1 MLGGDDTKK
10 INMIGQKFGRLTVI
24 EECKE
29 RDKHRHILFKCVC
42 DCGNYVNVLGTELR
56 NGRTKSCGCLQKEK
70 AKEANTKHGKRNT
83 RLYRIY
89 YAMINRCYR
98 INNANYINYG
108 GRGIVVCD
116 EWKHNFEAFYNWAIN
131 NYKEGLTIDRIDHD
145 GNYEP
150 DNCKWITYKEQNNN
164 KRNNIKIT
172 YNGKTQ
178 TLKQWADELR
188 VNYSTLK
195 SRHRNKWSVKDI
207 LFGRSSAKTSKI
219 EGDQL

>member
-1 MLGGDDTKK
+1 
-10 INMIGQKFGRLTVI
+10 MIGRKFDRLKVI
-24 EECKE
+24 EELPN

-42 DCGNYVNVLGTELR
+42 DCGNYVSVLGTDLR

-70 AKEANTKHGKRNT
+70 AKEANTKHGKGNS

-98 INNANYINYG
+98 TNNVNYGNYG

-116 EWKHNFEAFYNWAIN
+116 EWKHDFEAFYNWAIN
-131 NYKEGLTIDRIDHD
+131 NNYRENLTIDRIDLD

-150 DNCKWITYKEQNNN
+150 NNCKWITYKEQNNN
-164 KRNNIKIT
+164 KRNNVKIT

-178 TLKQWADELR
+178 TLKQWADELGL
-188 VNYSTLK
+188 NYSTLK
-195 SRHRNKWSVKDI
+195 SRHRNKWNTKDI
-207 LFGRSSAKTSKI
+207 LFGRSPNEHNKI
-219 EGDQL
+219 EGD